1 MVPASFAYHRPDTI
15 DHAVKLLAG
24 LGDEARVLAGGHS
37 LIPAMKLRLA
47 QPTALVDLGAVRE
60 LRAIEER
67 AGRLRIGAMATHA
80 DILGSSLLAKRCP
93 LLVQTA
99 YHIADTQVR
108 NLGTIGGSL
117 VHADPAADWPAVVLA
132 LDAELEVVG
141 PAGLRTIAVANFFV
155 DVLQT
160 SLQPGEI
167 LTYIHLPAT
176 STAVAYVKT
185 EQKASGFALC
195 GVAATIDRGSRYVR
209 IGITGVG
216 HVAYRAQA
224 VERTL
229 QGTDI
234 TAESIANASSLAAE
248 GVTPLTD
255 IHASAEFRAH
265 LATVNTARAL
275 RQALKRA

>member
-1 MVPASFAYHRPDTI
+1 VVPASFAYHRPDTI
-15 DHAVKLLAG
+15 DAAVKLLSG

-67 AGRLRIGAMATHA
+67 SGRLRIGAMATHA
-80 DILGSSLLAKRCP
+80 DLLGSSLLAKRCP
-93 LLVQTA
+93 LLVQAA
-99 YHIADTQVR
+99 YHIGDTQVR
-108 NLGTIGGSL
+108 NVGTIGGSL

-132 LDAELEVVG
+132 LDAELEVAG
-141 PAGLRTIAVANFFV
+141 PSGQRTIAAAHFFV

-160 SLQPGEI
+160 SLQQGEI
-167 LTYIHLPAT
+167 LTYINVPAT

-195 GVAATIDRGSRYVR
+195 GVAATIDRGSRQVR

-216 HVAYRAQA
+216 PVAYRAQA

-229 QGTDI
+229 QGAEI

-248 GVTPLTD
+248 GVTPLSD

-275 RQALKRA
+275 RQALKGA